1 MSGIKAGMF
10 SGLAKAQASRRASYE
25 KPGHYIQM
33 IERVKAD
40 KTRKDEYFLAIE
52 KRIVI
57 AVEGIHKTGEQVT
70 HMMMKKHDSFL
81 PNVKAF
87 LADVLDINEE
97 SHNDEDFEQA
107 MIDIC
112 EEEGDTANPLGQMFI
127 EVENKDVMTKVN
139 KPFTVINYKREV
151 PAKEIAE
158 YLADGDIDA
167 SIFYKKVINKD
178 QFEALVAAE
187 EAASAATG

>member
-1 MSGIKAGMF
+1 MSVKAGMF
-10 SGLAKAQASRRASYE
+10 SGLAKATASRRASYE

-33 IERVKAD
+33 IERVKSD
-40 KTRKDEYFLAIE
+40 ETRKNELFLAIE
-52 KRIVI
+52 KRIVVAI
-57 AVEGIHKTGEQVT
+57 EGVHTTGEQVT

-87 LADVLDINEE
+87 LADILDINEE
-97 SHNDEDFEQA
+97 SHSDEDFEQA

-112 EEEGDTANPLGQMFI
+112 CEEGETANPLGQMFI
-127 EVENKDVMTKVN
+127 EVENQDVMTKAN

-158 YLADGDIDA
+158 YITDGDIDA
-167 SIFYKKVINKD
+167 ALFYKKVINKD

-187 EAASAATG
+187 EAASAAPG